1 MAKPEVKS
9 GSPGWSWTTRLVVGI
24 TMVAIAAFLAV
35 RFQSLIAP
43 LLLAF
48 ILAYLFY
55 PLARGLTSK
64 IRIPWNLSVAIVYLL
79 FVLVFLGLLTW
90 GGFVLVDQLQSLY
103 DFLRRT
109 IVDLP
114 KLLADLAKNGL
125 NIGFIHIDLSTLDSS
140 TLSKEILSV
149 VEPYMGEVGNF
160 VGAVAGGAASFI
172 GWLIF
177 ILLVSYFMLAET
189 GGIQGRLLHFE
200 IPNYEQDM
208 RRLGRELSRIW
219 NAFLRG
225 QSIIVLITVLLYL
238 ILLAVLG
245 VRFPI
250 WLALLAGFAKFLPWV
265 GPFIAWTTY
274 GLVSYFQTPTPY
286 GLEPLTFAIIVVGV
300 ALVVDNVFDNLV
312 TPRIFAQTLKVH
324 PAGVLITAL
333 VAVDLLGVVG
343 VILAAP
349 VLATLKLIFEYI
361 LNKMFDRDPWENF
374 NKKLP
379 SPKRSRLY
387 TWLAK
392 TWIRIKTWLTSRP
405 AKKAG

>member
-1 MAKPEVKS
+1 
-9 GSPGWSWTTRLVVGI
+9 
-24 TMVAIAAFLAV
+24 
-35 RFQSLIAP
+35 
-43 LLLAF
+43 
-48 ILAYLFY
+48 
-55 PLARGLTSK
+55 
-64 IRIPWNLSVAIVYLL
+64 
-79 FVLVFLGLLTW
+79 
-90 GGFVLVDQLQSLY
+90 
-103 DFLRRT
+103 
-109 IVDLP
+109 
-114 KLLADLAKNGL
+114 
-125 NIGFIHIDLSTLDSS
+125 
-140 TLSKEILSV
+140 
-149 VEPYMGEVGNF
+149 MGEVGNF
-160 VGAVAGGAASFI
+160 VGAVAGGAVSFI
-172 GWLIF
+172 GWLVF

-225 QSIIVLITVLLYL
+225 QSIIVIITVLLYL
-238 ILLAVLG
+238 IILAALG

-274 GLVSYFQTPTPY
+274 GLVSYFQVPTPY
-286 GLEPLTFAIIVVGV
+286 GLEPLTFAIIVVAV

-349 VLATLKLIFEYI
+349 VLATLKLIFEYV
-361 LNKMFDRDPWENF
+361 LNKMFNRDPWENF
-374 NKKLP
+374 NKKQSPP
-379 SPKRSRLY
+379 S
-387 TWLAK
+387 K
-392 TWIRIKTWLTSRP
+392 TRVGSWFSKAWKSITAWFSARP
-405 AKKAG
+405 AKKTGEG